1 MKIANGSWNIASTRA
16 SPRSEFWSPMLWSS
30 TYNGISSVAYGTIR
44 IPSVSRNSA
53 FLPGNVNRAN
63 A

>member
-16 SPRSEFWSPMLWSS
+16 SPSSEFWSPMLWSS
-30 TYNGISSVAYGTIR
+30 TYSGISSVAYGTIR

-53 FLPGNVNRAN
+53 FRPGNVNRAN